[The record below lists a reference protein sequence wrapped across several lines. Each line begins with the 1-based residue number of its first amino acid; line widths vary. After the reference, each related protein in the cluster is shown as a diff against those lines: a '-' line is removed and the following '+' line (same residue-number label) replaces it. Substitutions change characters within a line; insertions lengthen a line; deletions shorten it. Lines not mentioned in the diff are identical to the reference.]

1 MNQQPEPDAKT
12 QESDEVSQP
21 DLPQELLPE
30 PAKSDGAGY
39 DTPAAPAA
47 NVPELPHA
55 PELPANETVSQTA
68 VVETMPAVAVA
79 PQTPALVI
87 EDDFDA
93 SLIFSKALQAAGH
106 QVEVIRAG
114 DLALKR
120 LGEMVPHLVIL
131 DLHLPEVD
139 GTEILK
145 QIRADERL
153 ARTRVIIVTADARM
167 AEPIK
172 DDADLVL
179 LKPASYSQVRD
190 FALRL
195 SRRS

>member
-1 MNQQPEPDAKT
+1 VNQQPEMDAKLQEPDAVIQQNMR
-12 QESDEVSQP
+12 QEP
-21 DLPQELLPE
+21 PAE
-30 PAKSDGAGY
+30 PAKPDGVDAE
-39 DTPAAPAA
+39 TPTAP
-47 NVPELPHA
+47 
-55 PELPANETVSQTA
+55 PANEPGTLQ
-68 VVETMPAVAVA
+68 A
-79 PQTPALVI
+79 PQQPANEAAAPQPLALVV

-114 DLALKR
+114 DLAVKR
-120 LGEMVPHLVIL
+120 LGEIAPQLVIL

-153 ARTRVIIVTADARM
+153 AKTRVIIVTADARM

-172 DDADLVL
+172 EDADLVL

-190 FALRL
+190 VALRL

>member
-1 MNQQPEPDAKT
+1 MNQQSETDAKI
-12 QESDEVSQP
+12 QESVEVSQP
-21 DLPQELLPE
+21 DMPQQPLTE
-30 PAKSDGAGY
+30 PANSDGVGAE
-39 DTPAAPAA
+39 TPTAQPASAPDS
-47 NVPELPHA
+47 LQA
-55 PELPANETVSQTA
+55 PETPTSETAPQAPVA
-68 VVETMPAVAVA
+68 ETKSAVAEA
-79 PQTPALVI
+79 PQALALVI

-114 DLALKR
+114 DLAVKR
-120 LGEMVPHLVIL
+120 LGEIAPHLVLL

>member
-1 MNQQPEPDAKT
+1 MNQQPETDAEI
-12 QESDEVSQP
+12 Q
-21 DLPQELLPE
+21 E
-30 PAKSDGAGY
+30 PAKLDGVVTE
-39 DTPAAPAA
+39 TPTAQ
-47 NVPELPHA
+47 
-55 PELPANETVSQTA
+55 PANET
-68 VVETMPAVAVA
+68 A
-79 PQTPALVI
+79 PQTPVVETKPAVAQTPQALALVI

-114 DLALKR
+114 DLAVQR
-120 LGEMVPHLVIL
+120 LGEIIPHLVIL

-153 ARTRVIIVTADARM
+153 AKTRVIIVTADARM
-167 AEPIK
+167 AEPIR
-172 DDADLVL
+172 DEADLVL
-179 LKPASYSQVRD
+179 LKPATYSQVRD

-195 SRRS
+195 SRKS